1 MAFAIY
7 TDRLHV
13 LPGRMRVRVDGMRQH
28 SEMASYVMAV
38 LRQTPGVKSAAANV
52 KTGRA
57 LIYFDE
63 ARTSYRVLDEVI
75 HAASRKFLTEEEKR
89 QAVICRSGQSTLKKA
104 VVGAC
109 LSGGLLVGL
118 LFKRFVLRRP
128 PQAPA
133 SPLVGHVAA
142 LTTVVAGY
150 PLLRNSLDKAARSRS
165 LDSDWPISLLLI
177 GVAAAQQNLA
187 GLGVLWIVYLTRWL
201 QAAIGEK
208 AERFVQEMAQGEPEQ
223 HLYAKQ
229 AVRTVYAP
237 PAFAH
242 AYNRFMTPATIG
254 LAGLLYLQ
262 GRDVSRSLAVLVAGC
277 PAGILLAVQLAQ
289 AMGIA
294 RAMQRCYPPAAT
306 RQHRIDPCAGAGDL
320 QDLEIIRQKTQVIAR
335 QNLRLAVGANLLAIP
350 LAAARILPPGGIA
363 LMQNF
368 TTLLI
373 IANSTR
379 LGGWEY
385 LTGWLQDKA
394 KPTQTAPA
402 VRVLPGE
409 AAGKSAGHL
418 PPALPKPDPELEP
431 VSWCHESG
439 EFICRQLGTTPERG
453 LTESQAADR
462 LEHFGENRLA
472 EGEAVPVWRLVLRQF
487 DDVMVQV
494 LLGAAGLSIFLGKRK
509 DAFLTVAVVIG
520 NAVLG
525 VIQEKRAENSLA
537 ALQRL
542 TAPAVKVIRDGKL
555 LKKPAKLLTPGDIVV
570 LEAGDRVA
578 ADARLLSCRSFAV
591 EEASLTGEAVPVKK
605 DAQYLA
611 RGIVPLAG
619 QKNMVFMG
627 TSVTRGR
634 AVAIVVATGMT
645 TEMGKIA
652 LMLNHAAPEKTPLQ
666 IRLEELAGYLL
677 KGCLAVSGLVFALGV
692 WRGGGVLPMLQ
703 TSASLAVA
711 AIPEGLSAV
720 VMIAL
725 AMGVRRMAKRNIIV
739 RKLASL
745 EALGCATVICSDK
758 TGTLTQNAMTIR
770 AVITAN
776 AAYRISG
783 EGYRPEGEF
792 YGENGAVKPADDPV
806 LWQTLLT
813 GAICNNSRLYSE
825 SLPDSQKSGQGSTH
839 WRVEGDPTEAAFLVA
854 AAKAGIPSEQLGQ
867 SYARL
872 QENPFEPER
881 RMMSVICAEKDRVL
895 YCKGAP
901 DAILAKCYGY
911 LTGSGIQPLDESMRE
926 KLLAAG
932 EYLAS
937 RAMRVLAAAYRPL
950 PRECREVEG
959 EELEEGLV
967 FCGLAGMVD
976 PPRPTVRSAIVR
988 CRQAGIKVIMIT
1000 GDHPRTA
1007 LAVAGEIGLSAD
1019 ESTLLTGC
1027 DLDQLTDEELREAV
1041 RRVTIF
1047 ARTAPQHKLR
1057 IVQALRARGH
1067 IAAMTGDGVNDAP
1080 AVKAAHIGIAMGLQG
1095 TDVTKEAAAMTLT
1108 DDNFA
1113 TIVAAVEEGR
1123 AIHANIRK
1131 AIRYLLATNIGEV
1144 VLMVAAMVGGLPVP
1158 LLPIHLL
1165 FINMVGDGLPALAL
1179 VNDPP
1184 ARDIMQKPPQDA
1196 HHNVFA
1202 GSLGRKILQRG
1213 IVIGGSSLL
1222 YYWWLL
1228 RRGTTIEAARTA
1240 VMLQLSISQFFHLF
1254 DCRIEKE
1261 AGRVGILSNPA
1272 LLASAAAS
1280 FGLVV
1285 AVIQVP
1291 ALRLLF
1297 SAAPLTLGH
1306 WVSAAF
1312 TGAASAAADG
1322 ALNPLAERLWPE
1334 EQPCLSLTAPPSQET
1349 APQTA

>member
-7 TDRLHV
+7 TDRLHA

-28 SEMASYVMAV
+28 SEMASYVIAV

-52 KTGRA
+52 RTGRA
-57 LIYFDE
+57 LIYFDD

-89 QAVICRSGQSTLKKA
+89 QAVIGRSGESARKKA
-104 VVGAC
+104 VVGAF
-109 LSGGLLVGL
+109 LSGGLLAGL

-128 PQAPA
+128 PQAAA
-133 SPLVGHVAA
+133 SPMVGHVAA

-150 PLLRNSLDKAARSRS
+150 PLLRNSLDKAARSRNM
-165 LDSDWPISLLLI
+165 DSDWPISLLLI
-177 GVAAAQQNLA
+177 GVAAAQQNIA

-208 AERFVQEMAQGEPEQ
+208 AERFVQDMAQGQPEQ

-237 PAFAH
+237 PAFAQ

-262 GRDVSRSLAVLVAGC
+262 GRDMTRSLAVLVAGC

-306 RQHRIDPCAGAGDL
+306 RQSGVDPCAGAGDL
-320 QDLEIIRQKTQVIAR
+320 SELEIIRQKTQVIAR
-335 QNLRLAVGANLLAIP
+335 QNLRLAVGSNLVAIP
-350 LAAARILPPGGIA
+350 LAATCLLSPGGIA
-363 LMQNF
+363 LLQNF

-385 LTGWLQDKA
+385 LTGWRQGKDRA
-394 KPTQTAPA
+394 MNPVPA
-402 VRVLPGE
+402 MRVLPG
-409 AAGKSAGHL
+409 STRMAGHL
-418 PPALPKPDPELEP
+418 TPVLAELGPEP

-439 EFICRQLGTTPERG
+439 EFLCRQLGTTPEQG

-472 EGEAVPVWRLVLRQF
+472 EGEAVPLWRLVLRQF

-494 LLGAAGLSIFLGKRK
+494 LLGAAGLSIFLGQRK
-509 DAFLTVAVVIG
+509 DAFLTVAVVFG

-525 VIQEKRAENSLA
+525 VVQEKRAENSLA

-542 TAPAVKVIRDGKL
+542 TAPAAKVIREGKL
-555 LKKPAKLLTPGDIVV
+555 LKKPAKLLTPGDIIL

-605 DAQYLA
+605 EAQYLA
-611 RGIVPLAG
+611 KGIVPLAG

-666 IRLEELAGYLL
+666 MRLEELANYLL

-703 TSASLAVA
+703 TGASLAVA

-770 AVITAN
+770 AVITAD

-792 YGENGAVKPADDPV
+792 YGETGAVNPADDPV

-813 GAICNNSRLYSE
+813 GAVCNNSRLYLE
-825 SLPDSQKSGQGSTH
+825 SLTDSQQPGQGGTQ

-854 AAKAGIPSEQLGQ
+854 AAKAGIPFEQLGQ
-867 SYARL
+867 SYVRL

-881 RMMSVICAEKDRVL
+881 RMMSVVCAEKDRVL

-911 LTGSGIQPLDESMRE
+911 LTGSGIQPLNESMRE
-926 KLLAAG
+926 RLLAAS

-950 PRECREVEG
+950 TQECREAEG
-959 EELEEGLV
+959 EGLEQGLV

-976 PPRPTVRSAIVR
+976 PPRSTVRSAIVR

-1007 LAVAGEIGLSAD
+1007 LAVAGEIGLPAD

-1027 DLDQLTDEELREAV
+1027 DLDQLTDEELHEAV
-1041 RRVTIF
+1041 GRVTIF

-1057 IVQALRARGH
+1057 IVQALRAGGH

-1158 LLPIHLL
+1158 LLPIQLL

-1184 ARDIMQKPPQDA
+1184 ARDIMQKPPHDA

-1213 IVIGGSSLL
+1213 IAIGGISLL

-1280 FGLVV
+1280 FGLVI

-1297 SAAPLTLGH
+1297 SAAPLTPGH
-1306 WVSAAF
+1306 WVTAAV

-1322 ALNPLAERLWPE
+1322 ALNPIAERLWPE
-1334 EQPCLSLTAPPSQET
+1334 KQPCLSLPAPSSQAT